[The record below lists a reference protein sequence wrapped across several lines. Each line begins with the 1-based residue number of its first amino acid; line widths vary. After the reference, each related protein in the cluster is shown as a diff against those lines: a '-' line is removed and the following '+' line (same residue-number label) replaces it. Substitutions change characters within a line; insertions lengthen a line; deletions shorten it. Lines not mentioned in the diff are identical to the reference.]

1 MKVRQIVQLVIIA
14 ILVTAIVIGNVIVL
28 EPQMESNITGL
39 QAYFEEVLGFHPFA
53 VSSNTINEARKGG
66 QELSEQIIKEG
77 SVLVKNNG
85 VLPLSADEVSQVN
98 VFGHASIDWV
108 YGGSGSGQVL
118 PENNNPAE
126 NVDFLKALELYGVS
140 YNQSLISM
148 YRKFAA
154 PFGDIGS
161 INNNYDAFYRLAE
174 PKISDGNYYTSAL
187 LNEAKTYSDTAFV
200 VIGRHAGETED
211 PTRVQYKVN
220 ASPSMDTS
228 RHYLEISTEEEE
240 MLKYVGENYE
250 NVIVI
255 INSTNAM
262 ELDFVDTIPGID
274 ACLVVGAT
282 GTQAAKAI
290 PSILWGEVSPS
301 GRFTDT
307 YAYDMAS
314 NVNFKRT
321 SAAGIGHYTDASDM
335 YPTGAGS
342 NAGGTRRDAPAFV
355 DYIEGVYLGYK
366 WYETADVEGIWDK
379 YSREILDENDNK
391 ITVTGYESVVQYP
404 FGYGLSYTSFEWTV
418 EALSIP
424 EGSEINRESE
434 ITITLSVAN
443 VGDFAGQDVIE
454 VYLTPEYKKGEIEKA
469 HVNLVAFAKTG
480 TISPGEKQTLT
491 ITVDVEDLAC
501 YDAYDLNK
509 NGNKG
514 YELDAG
520 SYQLKLMTDS
530 HNVKTVDFAGGD
542 SDAEGIITY
551 NVSTTINFLVDSVT
565 GNPVTNKF
573 TGEDAIDGVSLDGS
587 DSGQNIGFIS
597 RVDFPDPYEIA
608 DVANRDMA
616 DNVKEFN
623 QYTKAQASEWDNAEV
638 DIFGNPVKSDPVE
651 WGKITGV
658 VEYDGVVYTTSV
670 GSDGRAKVY
679 MDGKITELGLVLGS
693 DYNHPLWDVVLS
705 QITLEEAIELIH
717 AGNFGNAAIP
727 TVGKPKLTDH
737 DGPSQVRSFNAGA
750 SRGTGF
756 PCTTV
761 LGQTWNQSLAYSF
774 GINYGKE
781 MGVQGIAM
789 DGTYGFG
796 ANLHRSAW
804 GGRNYEY
811 FSEDGFLAGTM
822 LAEQVRGL
830 TNTGKYCYLKH
841 LVLYETEHERD
852 SMYTWC
858 TEQALREIYLKPFK
872 KAIQDGGC
880 VGIMSSY
887 NRIGNVWTGG
897 SEALIQGVIRDEL
910 GFCGTVVTDYVDS
923 WSQRFMSIEDAV
935 RAGGD
940 INLGTRTNALDTGF
954 NATNRIQNQAKEV
967 CHHVLYMFLSPL
979 YANAE
984 YNENDD
990 VEQITVGA
998 VIEPW
1003 VWWKLALID
1012 LDIIVGVICV
1022 YWLYFIFRNTIRRK
1036 RAKKYAANGQ
1046 TEFKKLTKAE
1056 RKEIRKN
1063 RKKAEQENLQLQI
1076 MEFAWEY
1083 LGVRYGLS
1091 KDDFKEIN

>member
-1 MKVRQIVQLVIIA
+1 MKIGQIVQIVVIV
-14 ILVTAIVIGNVIVL
+14 ILITALVIGNVIVF
-28 EPQMESNITGL
+28 EPQMASNITGL
-39 QAYFEEVLGFHPFA
+39 QAMFEEVLGFHPFA
-53 VSSNTINEARKGG
+53 ANSNTVNEARKGG

-85 VLPLSADEVSQVN
+85 VLPLSLDETSQVN
-98 VFGHASIDWV
+98 VFGHAAIDWV

-126 NVDFLKALELYGVS
+126 NIDFLKALDLYGVS

-148 YRKFAA
+148 YRKFAP

-161 INNNYDAFYRLAE
+161 INNNYDLFYRLAE
-174 PKISDGNYYTSAL
+174 PRISDTNYYTSAL
-187 LNEAKTYSDTAFV
+187 LNEAKNYSDTAFV
-200 VIGRHAGETED
+200 VIGRRAGETED
-211 PTRVQYKVN
+211 PTRVQYKVS
-220 ASPSMDTS
+220 ASSAVDTS

-255 INSTNAM
+255 VNSTNTM

-282 GTQAAKAI
+282 GTRAAKAI
-290 PSILWGEVSPS
+290 PAVLWGEVSPS

-314 NVNFKRT
+314 NINFKRT

-342 NAGGTRRDAPAFV
+342 NAGGTRRDAPAFI

-366 WYETADVEGIWDK
+366 WYETADAEGIWDQ
-379 YSREILDENDNK
+379 YSREIFDENNNK
-391 ITVTGYESVVQYP
+391 ITVNGYESVVQYP
-404 FGYGLSYTSFEWTV
+404 FGFGLSYTSFEWTV

-424 EGSEINRESE
+424 NGSEINRESE
-434 ITITLSVAN
+434 ITITLSVSN
-443 VGDFAGQDVIE
+443 VGEFAGQDVVE
-454 VYLTPEYKKGEIEKA
+454 VYLTPEYKEGEIEKP
-469 HVNLVAFAKTG
+469 HVSLVAFAKTG
-480 TISPGEKQTLT
+480 TINPGEKQTLT

-530 HNVKTVDFAGGD
+530 HNIKTVDFTGGA
-542 SDAEGIITY
+542 SDVEGIITY
-551 NVSTTINFLVDSVT
+551 NVSKTINFLVDSVT

-573 TGEDAIDGVSLDGS
+573 TGEDAIDGASLDGS
-587 DSGQNIGFIS
+587 DSGQDIGFIS
-597 RVDFPDPYEIA
+597 RVSFPDPYEIA
-608 DVANRDMA
+608 DVADRTMA
-616 DNVKEFN
+616 DIVRKFN
-623 QYTKAQASEWDNAEV
+623 EYDKDQAADWDNATT
-638 DIFGNPVKSDPVE
+638 DIFGNPVNNESVI
-651 WGKITGV
+651 WGQSAGRI
-658 VEYDGVVYTTSV
+658 EYDGVVYNTS
-670 GSDGRAKVY
+670 GNALVY
-679 MDGKITELGLVLGS
+679 ANGKITDLGLLLGS
-693 DYNHPLWDVVLS
+693 DYNHPLWDVVLR
-705 QITLEEAIELIH
+705 QITLSEAVELIH
-717 AGNFGNAAIP
+717 AGNFGNAALP
-727 TVGKPKLTDH
+727 SVGKPKLTDH

-750 SRGTGF
+750 ARGTGF
-756 PCTTV
+756 PCSTV

-872 KAIQDGGC
+872 KAIQSGGC

-910 GFCGTVVTDYVDS
+910 GFCGTVVTDYVDG
-923 WSQRFMSIEDAV
+923 WSVKFMSIEDAV

-940 INLGTRTNALDTGF
+940 INLGQRTGALDTGF
-954 NATNRIQNQAKEV
+954 DDSNRIQNQAQEV

-979 YANAE
+979 AANAE

-1003 VWWKLALID
+1003 LWWKLAVID
-1012 LDIIVGVICV
+1012 LDIIVGVICI
-1022 YWLYFIFRNTIRRK
+1022 YWLYFILRK
-1036 RAKKYAANGQ
+1036 VA
-1046 TEFKKLTKAE
+1046 
-1056 RKEIRKN
+1056 KN
-1063 RKKAEQENLQLQI
+1063 RKERMNA
-1076 MEFAWEY
+1076 Y
-1083 LGVRYGLS
+1083 YYY
-1091 KDDFKEIN
+1091 

>member
-1 MKVRQIVQLVIIA
+1 MKFGQIVQVVFIM
-14 ILVTAIVIGNVIVL
+14 ILITALVIGNVIVF
-28 EPQMESNITGL
+28 EPQMASNITGL
-39 QAYFEEVLGFHPFA
+39 QSMFEEVLGFHPFA
-53 VSSNTINEARKGG
+53 VDSNTINEARKGG
-66 QELSEQIIKEG
+66 QELSEQIVKEG

-85 VLPLSADEVSQVN
+85 VLPLSLDEASQVN
-98 VFGHASIDWV
+98 VFGHAAIDWV

-126 NVDFLKALELYGVS
+126 NIDFLKALEQYGVA

-148 YRKFAA
+148 YRKFAG

-174 PKISDGNYYTSAL
+174 PKISDTNYYTPAI
-187 LNEAKTYSDTAFV
+187 LNEAKAYSNTVFV

-220 ASPSMDTS
+220 ASPAMDTT

-240 MLKYVGENYE
+240 MLKYVGANFE

-255 INSTNAM
+255 VNSTNTM

-282 GTQAAKAI
+282 GTRAAKAI
-290 PSILWGEVSPS
+290 PSVLYGEVSPS

-314 NVNFKRT
+314 NINFKRT
-321 SAAGIGHYTDASDM
+321 SAAGIGHYTGASEM

-366 WYETADVEGIWDK
+366 WYETADAEGIWNK
-379 YSREILDENDNK
+379 YTREILDENDNK
-391 ITVTGYESVVQYP
+391 ITVTGYDSVVQYP

-418 EALSIP
+418 ESLSIP
-424 EGSEINRESE
+424 DGSEINRESE
-434 ITITLSVAN
+434 IVITLSVSN
-443 VGDFAGQDVIE
+443 VGEFAGQDVIE
-454 VYLTPEYKKGEIEKA
+454 VYLTPEYKVGEIEKA

-480 TISPGEKQTLT
+480 TINPGEKQTLT

-530 HNVKTVDFAGGD
+530 HNVKTVNFTGGA
-542 SDAEGIITY
+542 SNVEGIITY
-551 NVSTTINFLVDSVT
+551 NVSQTINFLIDNVT

-573 TGEDAIDGVSLDGS
+573 TGEDAIDGVSIDGS
-587 DSGQNIGFIS
+587 DSGQDIGFIT
-597 RVDFPDPYEIA
+597 RAAFPDPYSVA
-608 DVANRDMA
+608 DVADRDMA
-616 DNVKEFN
+616 DNVKQYN
-623 QYTKAQASEWDNAEV
+623 QYNKDQASEWDNAET
-638 DIFGNPVKSDPVE
+638 DIFGNPVNNDSVI
-651 WGKITGV
+651 WGQSAGRI
-658 VEYDGVVYTTSV
+658 EYDGVVYNER
-670 GSDGRAKVY
+670 GNAYVY
-679 MDGKITELGLVLGS
+679 ANGKITDLGLLLGS

-705 QITLEEAIELIH
+705 QITYDEAVTLIH
-717 AGNFGNAAIP
+717 AGNFGNEALP
-727 TVGKPKLTDH
+727 SVGKPKLTDH

-750 SRGTGF
+750 QRGTGF

-781 MGVQGIAM
+781 MGVIGIAM

-910 GFCGTVVTDYVDS
+910 GFHGTVVTDYVDS
-923 WSQRFMSIEDAV
+923 WSVKYMSIEDAV

-940 INLGTRTNALDTGF
+940 INLGQRTNVLDTGF
-954 NATNRIQNQAKEV
+954 DDSNRIQNQAKEV

-979 YANAE
+979 YANAK
-984 YNENDD
+984 YNESDD

-1003 VWWKLALID
+1003 LWWKLAVID
-1012 LDIIVGVICV
+1012 LDIIVGVVCI
-1022 YWLYFIFRNTIRRK
+1022 YWLYFILRK
-1036 RAKKYAANGQ
+1036 VVR
-1046 TEFKKLTKAE
+1046 
-1056 RKEIRKN
+1056 
-1063 RKKAEQENLQLQI
+1063 RKKARKLGIADLDWFEKEQRLAAKNAKDVAEITATQRQVIGFTRSYIDL
-1076 MEFAWEY
+1076 
-1083 LGVRYGLS
+1083 RYKKKKG
-1091 KDDFKEIN
+1091 

>member
-1 MKVRQIVQLVIIA
+1 MKVRQIVQLVVIA
-14 ILVTAIVIGNVIVL
+14 ILITALVIGNVIVL
-28 EPQMESNITGL
+28 EPQMASNITGL
-39 QAYFEEVLGFHPFA
+39 QALFEEVLGFHPFA
-53 VSSNTINEARKGG
+53 VNSNTINEARKGG
-66 QELSEQIIKEG
+66 QELSEQIIQEG

-85 VLPLSADEVSQVN
+85 ALPLALDTASQVN
-98 VFGHASIDWV
+98 VFGHAVIDWV

-126 NVDFLKALELYGVS
+126 NVDLLKALELYGVS
-140 YNQSLISM
+140 YNQDLISM
-148 YRKFAA
+148 YREFAPA
-154 PFGDIGS
+154 FGDIGS

-174 PKISDGNYYTSAL
+174 PGITDTKFYTSAL
-187 LNEAKTYSDTAFV
+187 LDGAKSYSDTALV

-220 ASPSMDTS
+220 AVPAIDTG
-228 RHYLEISTEEEE
+228 RHYLEISTEEEAL
-240 MLKYVGENYE
+240 LKYVGENFE
-250 NVIVI
+250 TVIVI
-255 INSTNAM
+255 VNSTNAM

-282 GTQAAKAI
+282 GTRAAKAI
-290 PSILWGEVSPS
+290 PSVLYGEVSPS

-314 NVNFKRT
+314 NISFKRT
-321 SAAGIGHYTDASDM
+321 SAQGIGHYTGASDM

-342 NAGGTRRDAPAFV
+342 NAGGTRRDAPAFI

-366 WYETADVEGIWDK
+366 WYETADVEGIWEN
-379 YSREILDENDNK
+379 YSREILDEADNK

-418 EALSIP
+418 DALSIP

-434 ITITLSVAN
+434 ITITLSVTN
-443 VGDFAGQDVIE
+443 VGEVAGKDVIE
-454 VYLTPEYKKGEIEKA
+454 VYLTPEYKRGEIEKA

-480 TISPGEKQTLT
+480 VINPGEKQTLT
-491 ITVDVEDLAC
+491 VSVDVEDLAC
-501 YDAYDLNK
+501 YDAYDLNQ

-530 HNVKTVDFAGGD
+530 HNVKTVDFVGGASDVAGV
-542 SDAEGIITY
+542 ITY
-551 NVSTTINFLVDSVT
+551 NVSQTINFLVDSVT

-587 DSGQNIGFIS
+587 DSGQDIGFIS
-597 RVDFPDPYEIA
+597 RAAFPDPYEIA

-623 QYTKAQASEWDNAEV
+623 QYTKDQASDWDNAET
-638 DIFGNPVKSDPVE
+638 DIFGNPVNNSSVT
-651 WGKITGV
+651 WGK
-658 VEYDGVVYTTSV
+658 S
-670 GSDGRAKVY
+670 A
-679 MDGKITELGLVLGS
+679 GKIEYEGVTYNKSGNALIYASGKPTELGLLLGS

-705 QITLEEAIELIH
+705 QITFGEAVELIH
-717 AGNFGNAAIP
+717 AGNFGNAP
-727 TVGKPKLTDH
+727 LPSVGKPKLTDH
-737 DGPSQVRSFNAGA
+737 DGPSQVRSFNAG
-750 SRGTGF
+750 SQRGTGF

-910 GFCGTVVTDYVDS
+910 GFCGTVVTDYVDG
-923 WSQRFMSIEDAV
+923 WSREYMSIEDAV

-940 INLGTRTNALDTGF
+940 INLGQRTNTLDTGF
-954 NATNRIQNQAKEV
+954 DATNRIQNQAREV

-979 YANAE
+979 YANNK

-1012 LDIIVGVICV
+1012 LDIIVGVGCV
-1022 YWLYFIFRNTIRRK
+1022 YWLYFIFRKVVLNH
-1036 RAKKYAANGQ
+1036 
-1046 TEFKKLTKAE
+1046 
-1056 RKEIRKN
+1056 
-1063 RKKAEQENLQLQI
+1063 RKKKAAIPEEATPAEAENEQKGGA
-1076 MEFAWEY
+1076 EA
-1083 LGVRYGLS
+1083 
-1091 KDDFKEIN
+1091 

>member
-1 MKVRQIVQLVIIA
+1 MKIGQIVQVVIIA
-14 ILVTAIVIGNVIVL
+14 ILITALVIGNVIVF
-28 EPQMESNITGL
+28 EPQMASNITGL
-39 QAYFEEVLGFHPFA
+39 QSMFEEVLGFHPFA
-53 VSSNTINEARKGG
+53 VDSNTINEARKGG

-85 VLPLSADEVSQVN
+85 VLPLSLDEVSQVN
-98 VFGHASIDWV
+98 VFGHAAIDWV

-126 NVDFLKALELYGVS
+126 NIDFLKALEQYGIS
-140 YNQSLISM
+140 YNSDLISM
-148 YRKFAA
+148 YRSFAA

-174 PKISDGNYYTSAL
+174 PSISDTNYYSPAL
-187 LNEAKTYSDTAFV
+187 LNGAKAYSNTVFV

-220 ASPSMDTS
+220 ASPAVDTG
-228 RHYLEISTEEEE
+228 RHYLEISTEEEA
-240 MLKYVGENYE
+240 MLKYVGETYE

-255 INSTNAM
+255 VNSTNTM

-282 GTQAAKAI
+282 GTRAAKAI
-290 PSILWGEVSPS
+290 PSILYGEVSPS

-314 NVNFKRT
+314 NINFKRT
-321 SAAGIGHYTDASDM
+321 SAAGIGHYVNAGDM

-342 NAGGTRRDAPAFV
+342 NAGGTTRKAPAFV

-366 WYETADVEGIWDK
+366 WYETADVEGVWNS

-391 ITVTGYESVVQYP
+391 ITVTGYDSVVQYP

-418 EALSIP
+418 ESLSIP
-424 EGSEINRESE
+424 AGSEINRESE
-434 ITITLSVAN
+434 IIITLSVSN
-443 VGDFAGQDVIE
+443 VGEVAGQDVIE
-454 VYLTPEYKKGEIEKA
+454 VYLTPEYKVGEIEKA
-469 HVNLVAFAKTG
+469 HVSLVAFAKTS
-480 TISPGEKQTLT
+480 TINPGEKQTLT

-530 HNVKTVDFAGGD
+530 HNVKTVDFTGGA
-542 SDAEGIITY
+542 SDVEGVITY
-551 NVSTTINFLVDSVT
+551 KVSQTINFLVDNVT
-565 GNPVTNKF
+565 GKPVTNKF
-573 TGEDAIDGVSLDGS
+573 TGEDAIDGASLDGS
-587 DSGQNIGFIS
+587 DSGQDIGFIT
-597 RVDFPDPYEIA
+597 RAAFPDPYKISNIA
-608 DVANRDMA
+608 DREMA
-616 DNVKEFN
+616 DTVREFN
-623 QYTKAQASEWDNAEV
+623 QYDKGQASEWDNAETN
-638 DIFGNPVKSDPVE
+638 IFGNPVNSAPVA
-651 WGKITGV
+651 WGQSAGRI
-658 VEYDGVVYTTSV
+658 EYEGIVYNE
-670 GSDGRAKVY
+670 GGNAYVY
-679 MDGKITELGLVLGS
+679 ENGKPTDLGLLLGS

-705 QITLEEAIELIH
+705 QITFEEAVTLIH
-717 AGNFGNAAIP
+717 AGNFGNEALP
-727 TVGKPKLTDH
+727 SVGKPKLTDH

-750 SRGTGF
+750 QRGTGF

-761 LGQTWNQSLAYSF
+761 LGQTWTQSLAYSF

-781 MGVQGIAM
+781 MGILGIAM

-872 KAIQDGGC
+872 KAIQDG
-880 VGIMSSY
+880 
-887 NRIGNVWTGG
+887 R
-897 SEALIQGVIRDEL
+897 
-910 GFCGTVVTDYVDS
+910 
-923 WSQRFMSIEDAV
+923 
-935 RAGGD
+935 
-940 INLGTRTNALDTGF
+940 
-954 NATNRIQNQAKEV
+954 
-967 CHHVLYMFLSPL
+967 LS
-979 YANAE
+979 
-984 YNENDD
+984 
-990 VEQITVGA
+990 
-998 VIEPW
+998 
-1003 VWWKLALID
+1003 
-1012 LDIIVGVICV
+1012 C
-1022 YWLYFIFRNTIRRK
+1022 
-1036 RAKKYAANGQ
+1036 
-1046 TEFKKLTKAE
+1046 
-1056 RKEIRKN
+1056 
-1063 RKKAEQENLQLQI
+1063 
-1076 MEFAWEY
+1076 
-1083 LGVRYGLS
+1083 
-1091 KDDFKEIN
+1091 

>member
-1 MKVRQIVQLVIIA
+1 MKIGQIVQIVVIV
-14 ILVTAIVIGNVIVL
+14 ILITALVIGNVIVF
-28 EPQMESNITGL
+28 EPQMASNITGL
-39 QAYFEEVLGFHPFA
+39 QALFEEVLGFHPFA
-53 VSSNTINEARKGG
+53 VNSSTINEARKGG
-66 QELSEQIIKEG
+66 QELSEQIIQEG

-85 VLPLSADEVSQVN
+85 ALPLSFDTTSQVN
-98 VFGHASIDWV
+98 VFGHAAIDWV

-126 NVDFLKALELYGVS
+126 NIDFLKALELYGVS

-174 PKISDGNYYTSAL
+174 PDISDTNYYSNAL
-187 LNEAKTYSDTAFV
+187 LTEAKNYSNTAFV

-220 ASPSMDTS
+220 ANPSMDTS
-228 RHYLEISTEEEE
+228 RHYLEISTEEEAL
-240 MLKYVGENYE
+240 LKYVGANFET
-250 NVIVI
+250 VIVI
-255 INSTNAM
+255 VNSTNTM

-282 GTQAAKAI
+282 GTRAAKAI
-290 PSILWGEVSPS
+290 PSVLFGEVSPS

-321 SAAGIGHYTDASDM
+321 SAAGIGHYIGASDM

-342 NAGGTRRDAPAFV
+342 NAGGTRRDAPAFI

-366 WYETADVEGIWDK
+366 WYETADVEGIWAE

-404 FGYGLSYTSFEWTV
+404 FGFGLSYTAFEWTV
-418 EALSIP
+418 EAISIP

-434 ITITLSVAN
+434 ITITLSVSN
-443 VGDFAGQDVIE
+443 VGQVAGKDVVE
-454 VYLTPEYKKGEIEKA
+454 VYLTPEYKEGEIEKP

-480 TISPGEKQTLT
+480 IINPGEKQTLT
-491 ITVDVEDLAC
+491 VTVDVEDLAC

-520 SYQLKLMTDS
+520 AYQLKLMTDS
-530 HNVKTVDFAGGD
+530 HNVKTVDFVGGA
-542 SDAEGIITY
+542 SDVEGIITY
-551 NVSTTINFLVDSVT
+551 NVSETINFLVDSKT

-597 RVDFPDPYEIA
+597 RTAFPDPYEIA
-608 DVANRDMA
+608 AVANREMA

-623 QYTKAQASEWDNAEV
+623 QYTKGQASEWDNAET
-638 DIFGNPVKSDPVE
+638 DIFGNPVNNASVV
-651 WGKITGV
+651 WGQSAGRI
-658 VEYDGVVYTTSV
+658 EYDGVTYNNGGNAMVYSN
-670 GSDGRAKVY
+670 
-679 MDGKITELGLVLGS
+679 GKPTELGLLLGS

-705 QITLEEAIELIH
+705 QITFSEAVDLIH
-717 AGNFGNAAIP
+717 AGNFGNAALP
-727 TVGKPKLTDH
+727 SVGKPKLTDH

-750 SRGTGF
+750 QRGTGF

-897 SEALIQGVIRDEL
+897 SEALIQGVIRNEL

-923 WSQRFMSIEDAV
+923 WSREFMSIEDAV

-940 INLGTRTNALDTGF
+940 INLGQRTNALDTGF
-954 NATNRIQNQAKEV
+954 DDSNRIQNQAKEV

-1003 VWWKLALID
+1003 LWWKLAVID
-1012 LDIIVGVICV
+1012 LDILVGVGCA
-1022 YWLYFIFRNTIRRK
+1022 YWLYFILRK
-1036 RAKKYAANGQ
+1036 VVKNHKK
-1046 TEFKKLTKAE
+1046 KKEEKIPEDVNPKVEGGSEA
-1056 RKEIRKN
+1056 
-1063 RKKAEQENLQLQI
+1063 
-1076 MEFAWEY
+1076 
-1083 LGVRYGLS
+1083 
-1091 KDDFKEIN
+1091 

>member
-1 MKVRQIVQLVIIA
+1 MKVRQIVQLVLIV
-14 ILVTAIVIGNVIVL
+14 ILVAALVVGNVIVW
-28 EPQMESNITGL
+28 EPQMASNITGL
-39 QAYFEEVLGFHPFA
+39 QAYFEEVLNFHPFA
-53 VSSNTINEARKGG
+53 ANSNTINEARKGG

-85 VLPLSADEVSQVN
+85 VLPLSSDAVSQVN

-126 NVDFLKALELYGVS
+126 NIDFLKALELYGVS
-140 YNQSLISM
+140 YNQGLISM

-174 PKISDGNYYTSAL
+174 PRISDTNYYTTAL
-187 LNEAKTYSDTAFV
+187 LNDAKNYSSTAFV

-220 ASPSMDTS
+220 ANPSVDTS

-290 PSILWGEVSPS
+290 PSVLWGEVSPS

-307 YAYDMAS
+307 YAYDMAT
-314 NVNFKRT
+314 NINFKRT
-321 SAAGIGHYTDASDM
+321 SAAGIGHYTGASDV

-342 NAGGTRRDAPAFV
+342 NAGGTTRSAPAFV

-366 WYETADVEGIWDK
+366 WYETADAEGIWDT

-404 FGYGLSYTSFEWTV
+404 FGFGLSYTSFEWTV
-418 EALSIP
+418 ESLSLAN
-424 EGSEINRESE
+424 GSEINRESE
-434 ITITLSVAN
+434 ITITLSVSN
-443 VGDFAGQDVIE
+443 VGSVAGQDVIE
-454 VYLTPEYKKGEIEKA
+454 VYLTPEYKRGEIEKA

-480 TISPGEKQTLT
+480 TINPGEKQTLT
-491 ITVDVEDLAC
+491 ISIDVEDLAC
-501 YDAYDLNK
+501 YDAYDLNH

-530 HNVKTVDFAGGD
+530 HNVKTVNFTGG
-542 SDAEGIITY
+542 ATGAPGIITY
-551 NVSTTINFLVDSVT
+551 NVSQTINFLVDNVT

-573 TGEDAIDGVSLDGS
+573 TGADAIDGVSIDGS

-597 RVDFPDPYEIA
+597 RANFPDPYAIA
-608 DVANRDMA
+608 DVENREMA
-616 DNVKEFN
+616 DNVKEHN
-623 QYTKAQASEWDNAEV
+623 EYSKETASNWDNAET
-638 DIFGNPVKSDPVE
+638 DIFGNPVNNASVV
-651 WGKITGV
+651 WGKSAGR
-658 VEYDGVVYTTSV
+658 VEYDGIVYNERGNALV
-670 GSDGRAKVY
+670 YANGKV
-679 MDGKITELGLVLGS
+679 TELGLLLGS

-705 QITLEEAIELIH
+705 QITFSEAVELIH
-717 AGNFGNAAIP
+717 AGNFGNAALP
-727 TVGKPKLTDH
+727 SVGKPKLTDH

-750 SRGTGF
+750 QRGTGF

-923 WSQRFMSIEDAV
+923 WSTEYMSIEDAV

-940 INLGTRTNALDTGF
+940 INLGMRTNALDTGF
-954 NATNRIQNQAKEV
+954 DATNRIQNQAKEV
-967 CHHVLYMFLSPL
+967 CHHVLYMFLSPIA
-979 YANAE
+979 ANAE
-984 YNENDD
+984 YNESDD
-990 VEQITVGA
+990 VEQITVGS

-1003 VWWKLALID
+1003 EWWKLAVID
-1012 LDIIVGVICV
+1012 LDIIVGVICL
-1022 YWLYFIFRNTIRRK
+1022 YWLYFILRRIFIDRRNML
-1036 RAKKYAANGQ
+1036 
-1046 TEFKKLTKAE
+1046 E
-1056 RKEIRKN
+1056 
-1063 RKKAEQENLQLQI
+1063 
-1076 MEFAWEY
+1076 EY
-1083 LGVRYGLS
+1083 
-1091 KDDFKEIN
+1091 ETN

>member
-1 MKVRQIVQLVIIA
+1 MKVGQIVQLVVIA
-14 ILVTAIVIGNVIVL
+14 ILITALVIGNVIVF
-28 EPQMESNITGL
+28 EPQMASNITGL
-39 QAYFEEVLGFHPFA
+39 QAFFEEVLNFHPFA
-53 VSSNTINEARKGG
+53 ANSNTVNEARKGG
-66 QELSEQIIKEG
+66 QELSEQIIQEG

-85 VLPLSADEVSQVN
+85 ALPLELSVVSNVN
-98 VFGHASIDWV
+98 VFGHAAIDWV

-118 PENNNPAE
+118 PENNNPSE
-126 NVDFLKALELYGVS
+126 NIDFLKALEQYGVS
-140 YNQSLISM
+140 YNQGLISM

-154 PFGDIGS
+154 PYGDIGS
-161 INNNYDAFYRLAE
+161 INNNYDQFYRLAE
-174 PKISDGNYYTSAL
+174 PSISDTNYYSSAL
-187 LNEAKTYSDTAFV
+187 LNEAKSFSNTAFV

-211 PTRVQYKVN
+211 PTRVQYKFN
-220 ASPSMDTS
+220 GKSTIDSD

-240 MLKYVGENYE
+240 MLKYVGANFE

-282 GTQAAKAI
+282 GTRAASAI
-290 PSILWGEVSPS
+290 PSVLYGEVSPS
-301 GRFTDT
+301 GRFADT

-314 NVNFKRT
+314 NINFKRT
-321 SAAGIGHYTDASDM
+321 SAQGIGHYTGASDM

-342 NAGGTRRDAPAFV
+342 NAGGTKRNAPAFI

-366 WYETADVEGIWDK
+366 WYETADVEGIWNN
-379 YSREILDENDNK
+379 YSREILDETDKK

-404 FGYGLSYTSFEWTV
+404 FGYGLSYTSFEWSV
-418 EALSIP
+418 DALSIP
-424 EGSEINRESE
+424 EGSEINRESK
-434 ITITLSVAN
+434 ISITLSVTN
-443 VGDFAGQDVIE
+443 VGDVAGKDVIE
-454 VYLTPEYKKGEIEKA
+454 VYLTPEYKRGEIEKA

-480 TISPGEKQTLT
+480 IINPGEKQTLT
-491 ITVDVEDLAC
+491 VDVSVEDLAC
-501 YDAYDLNK
+501 YDAYDLNN

-520 SYQLKLMTDS
+520 SYQIKLMTDS
-530 HNVKTVDFAGGD
+530 HTVKDVTFTGSASVVPGV
-542 SDAEGIITY
+542 ITY
-551 NVSTTINFLVDSVT
+551 NVSETINFLTDSVT

-573 TGEDAIDGVSLDGS
+573 TGEDSIDGASLDGS
-587 DSGQNIGFIS
+587 DSGQDIGFIS
-597 RVDFPDPYEIA
+597 RVAFPDPYEVE
-608 DVANRDMA
+608 DVANRNMA

-623 QYTKAQASEWDNAEV
+623 QYSKELAEDWDTATT
-638 DIFGNPVKSDPVE
+638 DIFGNPVQNGPVV
-651 WGKITGV
+651 WNRAAGTL
-658 VEYDGVVYTTSV
+658 EYDGVTYSDSV
-670 GSDGRAKVY
+670 GRDGRAKVY
-679 MDGKITELGLVLGS
+679 MNGKITSLGLALAA
-693 DYNHPLWDVVLS
+693 DYNHPLWEAVLN
-705 QITLEEAIELIH
+705 QITMEEAIELIH
-717 AGNFGNAAIP
+717 AGNFGNAALP
-727 TVGKPKLTDH
+727 SVGKPKLTDH

-750 SRGTGF
+750 QRGTGF

-761 LGQTWNQSLAYSF
+761 LGQTWNKSLAYSF

-897 SEALIQGVIRDEL
+897 SEALIQGVIRNEL
-910 GFCGTVVTDYVDS
+910 GFCGTVVTDYVDG
-923 WSQRFMSIEDAV
+923 WSVEYMSIEDAV

-940 INLGTRTNALDTGF
+940 INLGQRTNALDTGF
-954 NATNRIQNQAKEV
+954 NDSNRIQNQAKEV
-967 CHHVLYMFLSPL
+967 CHHVLYMFLSPIQ
-979 YANAE
+979 ANAE
-984 YNENDD
+984 YNENED
-990 VEQITVGA
+990 VEQIVVGT

-1003 VWWKLALID
+1003 EWWKLAVID

-1022 YWLYFIFRNTIRRK
+1022 YWLYFILRKTI
-1036 RAKKYAANGQ
+1036 
-1046 TEFKKLTKAE
+1046 
-1056 RKEIRKN
+1056 KN
-1063 RKKAEQENLQLQI
+1063 RREA
-1076 MEFAWEY
+1076 MEEEY
-1083 LGVRYGLS
+1083 EEY
-1091 KDDFKEIN
+1091 E

>member
-1 MKVRQIVQLVIIA
+1 MKVRQIVQLVLIV
-14 ILVTAIVIGNVIVL
+14 ILVAALVVGNVIVW
-28 EPQMESNITGL
+28 EPQMASNITGL
-39 QAYFEEVLGFHPFA
+39 QAYFEEVLNFHPFA
-53 VSSNTINEARKGG
+53 ANSNTINEARKGG

-85 VLPLSADEVSQVN
+85 VLPLSSDAVSQVN

-126 NVDFLKALELYGVS
+126 NIDFLKALELYGVS
-140 YNQSLISM
+140 YNQGLISM

-174 PKISDGNYYTSAL
+174 PRISDTNYYTTAL
-187 LNEAKTYSDTAFV
+187 LNDAKNYSSTAFV

-220 ASPSMDTS
+220 ANPSVDTS

-240 MLKYVGENYE
+240 MLKYVGANYE

-290 PSILWGEVSPS
+290 PSVLWGEVSPS

-307 YAYDMAS
+307 YAYDMAT
-314 NVNFKRT
+314 NINFKRT
-321 SAAGIGHYTDASDM
+321 SAAGIGHYTGASDV

-342 NAGGTRRDAPAFV
+342 NAGGTTRSAPAFV

-366 WYETADVEGIWDK
+366 WYETADAEGIWDT

-404 FGYGLSYTSFEWTV
+404 FGFGLSYTSFEWTV
-418 EALSIP
+418 ESLSLAN
-424 EGSEINRESE
+424 GSEINRESE
-434 ITITLSVAN
+434 ITITLSVSN
-443 VGDFAGQDVIE
+443 VGSVAGQDVIE
-454 VYLTPEYKKGEIEKA
+454 VYLTPEYKRGEIEKA

-480 TISPGEKQTLT
+480 TINPGEKQTLT
-491 ITVDVEDLAC
+491 ISIDVEDLAC
-501 YDAYDLNK
+501 YDAYDLNH

-530 HNVKTVDFAGGD
+530 HNVKTVNFTGG
-542 SDAEGIITY
+542 ATGAPGIITY
-551 NVSTTINFLVDSVT
+551 NVSQTINFLVDNVT

-573 TGEDAIDGVSLDGS
+573 TGADAIDGVSIDGS

-597 RVDFPDPYEIA
+597 RANFPDPYAIA
-608 DVANRDMA
+608 DVENREMA
-616 DNVKEFN
+616 DNVKEHN
-623 QYTKAQASEWDNAEV
+623 EYSKETASNWDNAET
-638 DIFGNPVKSDPVE
+638 DIFGNPVNNASVV
-651 WGKITGV
+651 WGKSAGR
-658 VEYDGVVYTTSV
+658 VEYDGIVYNERGNALV
-670 GSDGRAKVY
+670 YANGKV
-679 MDGKITELGLVLGS
+679 TELGLLLGS

-705 QITLEEAIELIH
+705 QITFSEAVELIH
-717 AGNFGNAAIP
+717 AGNFGNAALP
-727 TVGKPKLTDH
+727 SVGKPKLTDH

-750 SRGTGF
+750 QRGTGF

-923 WSQRFMSIEDAV
+923 WSTEYMSIEDAV

-940 INLGTRTNALDTGF
+940 INLGMRTNALDTGF
-954 NATNRIQNQAKEV
+954 DATNRIQNQAKEV
-967 CHHVLYMFLSPL
+967 CHHVLYMFLSPIA
-979 YANAE
+979 ANAE
-984 YNENDD
+984 YNESDD
-990 VEQITVGA
+990 VEQITVGS

-1003 VWWKLALID
+1003 EWWKLAVID
-1012 LDIIVGVICV
+1012 LDIIVGVICL
-1022 YWLYFIFRNTIRRK
+1022 YWLYFILRKVVITAKQKNTKQDRR
-1036 RAKKYAANGQ
+1036 AA
-1046 TEFKKLTKAE
+1046 EIAE
-1056 RKEIRKN
+1056 TYRQVLGFGW
-1063 RKKAEQENLQLQI
+1063 A
-1076 MEFAWEY
+1076 Y
-1083 LGVRYGLS
+1083 LSLFYGIS
-1091 KDDFKEIN
+1091 EDDFSQE

>member
-1 MKVRQIVQLVIIA
+1 MKVGQIVQLVVIA
-14 ILVTAIVIGNVIVL
+14 ILITALVIGNVIVL
-28 EPQMESNITGL
+28 EPQMASNITGL
-39 QAYFEEVLGFHPFA
+39 QALFEEVLNFHPFA

-66 QELSEQIIKEG
+66 QELSEQIIREG

-85 VLPLSADEVSQVN
+85 VLPLSIETASQVN
-98 VFGHASIDWV
+98 VFGHAAIDWV

-126 NVDFLKALELYGVS
+126 NIDFLKALELYDVS
-140 YNQSLISM
+140 YNSDLISM
-148 YRKFAA
+148 YRSFAA

-174 PKISDGNYYTSAL
+174 PSISDYSADL
-187 LNEAKTYSDTAFV
+187 LSGAKSYSDTAFV

-220 ASPSMDTS
+220 AKTAMDTS

-240 MLKYVGENYE
+240 LLKYVGENYE

-255 INSTNAM
+255 INSTNTM

-282 GTQAAKAI
+282 GTRAAKAI
-290 PSILWGEVSPS
+290 PSVLYGEVSPS

-314 NVNFKRT
+314 NVNFLRT
-321 SAAGIGHYTDASDM
+321 SAQGIGHYTGAADM

-355 DYIEGVYLGYK
+355 DYIEGIYLGYK
-366 WYETADVEGIWDK
+366 WYETADVEGVWAD
-379 YSREILDENDNK
+379 YTREILDENDQK
-391 ITVTGYESVVQYP
+391 ITVNGYESVVQYP
-404 FGYGLSYTSFEWTV
+404 FGFGLSYTSFAWTV
-418 EALSIP
+418 ESISIP
-424 EGSEINRESE
+424 DGSEINRESE
-434 ITITLSVAN
+434 IVITLSVSN
-443 VGDFAGQDVIE
+443 IGEVAGQDVVE

-469 HVNLVAFAKTG
+469 HVNLVAFAKTSV
-480 TISPGEKQTLT
+480 INPGEMQTLS

-501 YDAYDLNK
+501 YDAYDLNN

-520 SYQLKLMTDS
+520 AYQIKLMTDS
-530 HNVKTVDFAGGD
+530 HNVKNVNFTGGA
-542 SDAEGIITY
+542 SDVPGIITY
-551 NVSTTINFLVDSVT
+551 KVSETINFLTDSYT
-565 GNPVTNKF
+565 GQPVTNKF
-573 TGEDAIDGVSLDGS
+573 TGEDAIDGVSIDGS
-587 DSGQNIGFIS
+587 DSGQNIGFIT
-597 RVDFPDPYEIA
+597 RAAFPDPYEIA
-608 DVANRDMA
+608 AVADRAMA

-623 QYTKAQASEWDNAEV
+623 QYSKEQASAWDNADT
-638 DIFGNPVKSDPVE
+638 DIFGRPVN
-651 WGKITGV
+651 GKEAVWNVAAGTL
-658 VEYDGVVYTTSV
+658 EYDGVVYADSV
-670 GSDGRAKVY
+670 GSDGKAKVY
-679 MDGKITELGLVLGS
+679 KNGKITELGLALGS
-693 DYNHPLWDVVLS
+693 DYDHPLWAAVLD
-705 QITLEEAIELIH
+705 QITLEEAVELIH
-717 AGNFGNAAIP
+717 AGNFGNAALP
-727 TVGKPKLTDH
+727 SVGKPKLTDH

-750 SRGTGF
+750 ARGTGF

-761 LGQTWNQSLAYSF
+761 LGQTWNKSLAYSF

-781 MGVQGIAM
+781 MGTQGIAM

-796 ANLHRSAW
+796 ANMHRSAW

-841 LVLYETEHERD
+841 LALYETEHERD

-910 GFCGTVVTDYVDS
+910 GFRGTVVTDYVDG
-923 WSQRFMSIEDAV
+923 WSREFMSIEDAV

-940 INLGTRTNALDTGF
+940 INLGQRTNALDTGF
-954 NATNRIQNQAKEV
+954 DDSNRIQNQAKEV
-967 CHHVLYMFLSPL
+967 CHHVLYMFLSPIH
-979 YANAE
+979 ANAE
-984 YNENDD
+984 YNESDD
-990 VEQITVGA
+990 VEQITVGT

-1003 VWWKLALID
+1003 IWWKLALID
-1012 LDIIVGVICV
+1012 FDIIVGVALT
-1022 YWLYFIFRNTIRRK
+1022 YWLYFI
-1036 RAKKYAANGQ
+1036 
-1046 TEFKKLTKAE
+1046 
-1056 RKEIRKN
+1056 IRKTVI
-1063 RKKAEQENLQLQI
+1063 RKKQQKAQ
-1076 MEFAWEY
+1076 A
-1083 LGVRYGLS
+1083 
-1091 KDDFKEIN
+1091 

>member
-1 MKVRQIVQLVIIA
+1 MKVRQIVQLVLIV
-14 ILVTAIVIGNVIVL
+14 ILVAALVVGNVIVW
-28 EPQMESNITGL
+28 EPQMASNITGL
-39 QAYFEEVLGFHPFA
+39 QAYFEEVLNFHPFA
-53 VSSNTINEARKGG
+53 ANSNTINEARKGG

-85 VLPLSADEVSQVN
+85 VLPLSSDAVSQVN

-126 NVDFLKALELYGVS
+126 NIDFLKALELYGVS
-140 YNQSLISM
+140 YNQGLISM

-174 PKISDGNYYTSAL
+174 PRISDTNYYTTAL
-187 LNEAKTYSDTAFV
+187 LNDAKNYSSTAFV

-220 ASPSMDTS
+220 ANPSVDTS

-240 MLKYVGENYE
+240 MLKYVGANYE

-290 PSILWGEVSPS
+290 PSVLWGEVSPS

-314 NVNFKRT
+314 NINFKRT
-321 SAAGIGHYTDASDM
+321 SAAGIGHYTGASDV

-342 NAGGTRRDAPAFV
+342 NAGGTRREAPAFI

-366 WYETADVEGIWDK
+366 WYETADAEGIWDT

-404 FGYGLSYTSFEWTV
+404 FGFGLSYTSFEWTV
-418 EALSIP
+418 ESLSLAN
-424 EGSEINRESE
+424 GSEINRESE
-434 ITITLSVAN
+434 ITITLSVSN
-443 VGDFAGQDVIE
+443 VGSVAGQDVIE
-454 VYLTPEYKKGEIEKA
+454 VYLTPEYKRGEIEKA

-480 TISPGEKQTLT
+480 TINPGEKQTLT
-491 ITVDVEDLAC
+491 ISVDVEDLAC
-501 YDAYDLNK
+501 YDAYDLNH

-530 HNVKTVDFAGGD
+530 HNVKTVNFTGG
-542 SDAEGIITY
+542 ATGAPGIITY
-551 NVSTTINFLVDSVT
+551 NVSQTINFLVDNVT

-573 TGEDAIDGVSLDGS
+573 TGADAIDGVSIDGS

-597 RVDFPDPYEIA
+597 RANFPDPYAIA
-608 DVANRDMA
+608 DVENREMA
-616 DNVKEFN
+616 DNVKEHN
-623 QYTKAQASEWDNAEV
+623 EYSKEAASNWDNAET
-638 DIFGNPVKSDPVE
+638 DIFGNPVNNASVE
-651 WGKITGV
+651 WGKSAGR
-658 VEYDGVVYTTSV
+658 VEYDGIVYNERGNALV
-670 GSDGRAKVY
+670 YANGKV
-679 MDGKITELGLVLGS
+679 TELGLLLGS

-705 QITLEEAIELIH
+705 QITFSEAIELIH
-717 AGNFGNAAIP
+717 AGNFGNAALP
-727 TVGKPKLTDH
+727 SVGKPKLTDH

-750 SRGTGF
+750 QRGTGF

-923 WSQRFMSIEDAV
+923 WSVEYMSIEDAV

-940 INLGTRTNALDTGF
+940 INLGMRTNVLDTGF
-954 NATNRIQNQAKEV
+954 DATNRIQNQAKEV
-967 CHHVLYMFLSPL
+967 CHHVLYMFLSPIA
-979 YANAE
+979 ANAE
-984 YNENDD
+984 YNESDD
-990 VEQITVGA
+990 VEQITVGS

-1003 VWWKLALID
+1003 EWWKLAVID
-1012 LDIIVGVICV
+1012 LDIIVGVICL
-1022 YWLYFIFRNTIRRK
+1022 YWLYFILRRIFID
-1036 RAKKYAANGQ
+1036 RRDML
-1046 TEFKKLTKAE
+1046 E
-1056 RKEIRKN
+1056 
-1063 RKKAEQENLQLQI
+1063 
-1076 MEFAWEY
+1076 EY
-1083 LGVRYGLS
+1083 ETY
-1091 KDDFKEIN
+1091 

>member
-1 MKVRQIVQLVIIA
+1 MKVRQIVQLVLIV
-14 ILVTAIVIGNVIVL
+14 ILVAALVVGNVIVW
-28 EPQMESNITGL
+28 EPQMASNITGL
-39 QAYFEEVLGFHPFA
+39 QAYFEEVLNFHPFA
-53 VSSNTINEARKGG
+53 ANSNTINEARKGG

-85 VLPLSADEVSQVN
+85 VLPLSSDAVSQVN

-126 NVDFLKALELYGVS
+126 NIDFLKALELYGVS
-140 YNQSLISM
+140 YNQGLISM

-174 PKISDGNYYTSAL
+174 PRISDTNYYTTAL
-187 LNEAKTYSDTAFV
+187 LNDAKNYSSTAFV

-220 ASPSMDTS
+220 ANPSVDTS

-240 MLKYVGENYE
+240 MLKYVGANYE

-290 PSILWGEVSPS
+290 PSVLWGEVSPS

-314 NVNFKRT
+314 NINFKRT
-321 SAAGIGHYTDASDM
+321 SAAGIGHYTGASDV

-342 NAGGTRRDAPAFV
+342 NAGGTTRSAPAFV

-366 WYETADVEGIWDK
+366 WYETADAERIWDT

-404 FGYGLSYTSFEWTV
+404 FGFGLSYTSFEWTV
-418 EALSIP
+418 ESLSLAN
-424 EGSEINRESE
+424 GSEINRESE
-434 ITITLSVAN
+434 ITITLSVSN
-443 VGDFAGQDVIE
+443 VGSVAGQDVIE
-454 VYLTPEYKKGEIEKA
+454 VYLTPEYKRGEIEKA

-480 TISPGEKQTLT
+480 TINPGEKQTLT
-491 ITVDVEDLAC
+491 ISIDVEDLAC
-501 YDAYDLNK
+501 YDAYDLNH

-530 HNVKTVDFAGGD
+530 HNVKTVNFTGG
-542 SDAEGIITY
+542 ATGAPGIITY
-551 NVSTTINFLVDSVT
+551 NVSQTINFLVDNVT

-573 TGEDAIDGVSLDGS
+573 TGADAIDGVSIDGS

-597 RVDFPDPYEIA
+597 RANFPDPYAIA
-608 DVANRDMA
+608 DVENREMA
-616 DNVKEFN
+616 DNVKEHN
-623 QYTKAQASEWDNAEV
+623 EYSKETASNWDNAET
-638 DIFGNPVKSDPVE
+638 DIFGNPVNNASVV
-651 WGKITGV
+651 WGKSAGR
-658 VEYDGVVYTTSV
+658 VEYDGIVYNERGNALV
-670 GSDGRAKVY
+670 YANGKV
-679 MDGKITELGLVLGS
+679 TELGLLLGS

-705 QITLEEAIELIH
+705 QITFSEAVELIH
-717 AGNFGNAAIP
+717 AGNFGNAALP
-727 TVGKPKLTDH
+727 SVGKPKLTDH

-750 SRGTGF
+750 QRGTGF

-923 WSQRFMSIEDAV
+923 WSVEYMSIEDAV

-940 INLGTRTNALDTGF
+940 INLGQRTSALDTGF
-954 NATNRIQNQAKEV
+954 DDSNRIQNQAKEV

-984 YNENDD
+984 YNESDD
-990 VEQITVGA
+990 VEEITVGS
-998 VIEPW
+998 VVEPW
-1003 VWWKLALID
+1003 EWWKLALID
-1012 LDIIVGVICV
+1012 LDIIVGVGCA
-1022 YWLYFIFRNTIRRK
+1022 YWLYFIFRNVISEK
-1036 RAKKYAANGQ
+1036 
-1046 TEFKKLTKAE
+1046 
-1056 RKEIRKN
+1056 
-1063 RKKAEQENLQLQI
+1063 RKKHKEQI
-1076 MEFAWEY
+1076 
-1083 LGVRYGLS
+1083 LS
-1091 KDDFKEIN
+1091 SAVKIN

>member
-14 ILVTAIVIGNVIVL
+14 VLITALVIGNVIVF
-28 EPQMESNITGL
+28 EPQMASNITGL
-39 QAYFEEVLGFHPFA
+39 QAYFEEVLNFHPFA
-53 VSSNTINEARKGG
+53 ANSNTINEARKGG

-85 VLPLSADEVSQVN
+85 ALPLNASEVSNVN
-98 VFGHASIDWV
+98 VFGHAAIDWV

-118 PENNNPAE
+118 PENNNPNE
-126 NVDFLKALELYGVS
+126 NIDFLKALTQYGIS
-140 YNQSLISM
+140 YNESLIAM
-148 YRKFAA
+148 YRKFAPA
-154 PFGDIGS
+154 FGDIGS
-161 INNNYDAFYRLAE
+161 INNNYDQFYRLAE
-174 PKISDGNYYTSAL
+174 PSISDTSYYTSAL
-187 LNEAKTYSDTAFV
+187 LSEAKNYSNTAFV

-220 ASPSMDTS
+220 ASSAVDTS

-255 INSTNAM
+255 INSTNTM

-282 GTQAAKAI
+282 GTRAASAI
-290 PSILWGEVSPS
+290 PSILYGEVSPS

-321 SAAGIGHYTDASDM
+321 SAQGIGHYTGASDM

-366 WYETADVEGIWDK
+366 WYETADVEGIWAK

-391 ITVTGYESVVQYP
+391 ITVTGYDSVVQYP
-404 FGYGLSYTSFEWTV
+404 FGYGLSYTTFAWTV
-418 EALSIP
+418 DALSIP

-434 ITITLSVAN
+434 ITITLSVTN
-443 VGDFAGQDVIE
+443 TGTVAGQDVIE
-454 VYLTPEYKKGEIEKA
+454 IYLTPEYKRGEIEKA
-469 HVNLVAFAKTG
+469 HVNLVAFAKTS
-480 TISPGEKQTLT
+480 IIDPGKTQTLT
-491 ITVDVEDLAC
+491 IAVDVEDLAC
-501 YDAYDLNK
+501 YDAYDLNN

-530 HNVKTVDFAGGD
+530 HNVKNVNFANGATDVPGV
-542 SDAEGIITY
+542 ITY
-551 NVSTTINFLVDSVT
+551 NVSNTINFLTDSVT

-573 TGEDAIDGVSLDGS
+573 TGEDSIDGASIDGS
-587 DSGQNIGFIS
+587 DSGQNIGFIT
-597 RVDFPDPYEIA
+597 RAAFPDPYEIA
-608 DVANRDMA
+608 DVANREMA
-616 DNVKEFN
+616 ANVREFN
-623 QYTKAQASEWDNAEV
+623 QYTKDQASAWDNASI
-638 DIFGNPVKSDPVE
+638 DIFGNAVN
-651 WGKITGV
+651 GKEVIWNRAAGTL
-658 VEYDGVVYTTSV
+658 EYDGVVYADSV
-670 GSDGRAKVY
+670 GRDGRAKVY
-679 MDGKITELGLVLGS
+679 MNGKITSLGMALAK
-693 DYNHPLWDVVLS
+693 DYNHPLWEPLLN
-705 QITLEEAIELIH
+705 QITLDEAIELIH
-717 AGNFGNAAIP
+717 AGNFGNAAISS
-727 TVGKPKLTDH
+727 VGKPKLTDH

-750 SRGTGF
+750 QRGTGF

-852 SMYTWC
+852 SIYTWC
-858 TEQALREIYLKPFK
+858 NEQALREIYLKPFK

-923 WSQRFMSIEDAV
+923 WSREYMSIEDAV

-940 INLGTRTNALDTGF
+940 INLGMRTNALDTGF
-954 NATNRIQNQAKEV
+954 DATNRIQNQVKEV

-979 YANAE
+979 YANNE
-984 YNENDD
+984 YNESDD

-1003 VWWKLALID
+1003 LWWELAIID
-1012 LDIIVGVICV
+1012 LDIIIGVVCI
-1022 YWLYFIFRNTIRRK
+1022 YWLYFILRKVIRRK
-1036 RAKKYAANGQ
+1036 KAKQQEQAQEPTDADIDANEI
-1046 TEFKKLTKAE
+1046 TESEEVSQNEEIVEESKTEPEDVKDEAE
-1056 RKEIRKN
+1056 GGTE
-1063 RKKAEQENLQLQI
+1063 A
-1076 MEFAWEY
+1076 
-1083 LGVRYGLS
+1083 
-1091 KDDFKEIN
+1091 

>member
-1 MKVRQIVQLVIIA
+1 MKIGQIVQIVVIV
-14 ILVTAIVIGNVIVL
+14 ILITALVIGNVIVF
-28 EPQMESNITGL
+28 EPQMASNIPGL
-39 QAYFEEVLGFHPFA
+39 QALFEEVLGFHPFA
-53 VSSNTINEARKGG
+53 VNSSTINEARKGG
-66 QELSEQIIKEG
+66 QELSEQIIQEG

-85 VLPLSADEVSQVN
+85 ALPLSFDTTSQVN
-98 VFGHASIDWV
+98 VFGHAAIDWV

-126 NVDFLKALELYGVS
+126 NIDFLKALELYGVS

-174 PKISDGNYYTSAL
+174 PDISDTNYYSNAL
-187 LNEAKTYSDTAFV
+187 LTEAKNYSNTAFV

-220 ASPSMDTS
+220 ANPSMDTS
-228 RHYLEISTEEEE
+228 RHYLEISTEEEAL
-240 MLKYVGENYE
+240 LKYVGANFET
-250 NVIVI
+250 VIVI
-255 INSTNAM
+255 INSTNTM

-282 GTQAAKAI
+282 GTRAAKAI
-290 PSILWGEVSPS
+290 PSVLFGEVSPS

-321 SAAGIGHYTDASDM
+321 SAAGIGHYIGASDM

-342 NAGGTRRDAPAFV
+342 NAGGTRRDAPAFI

-366 WYETADVEGIWDK
+366 WYETADVEGIWAE

-404 FGYGLSYTSFEWTV
+404 FGFGLSYTAFEWTV
-418 EALSIP
+418 EAISIP

-434 ITITLSVAN
+434 ITITLSVSN
-443 VGDFAGQDVIE
+443 VGQVAGKDVVE
-454 VYLTPEYKKGEIEKA
+454 VYLTPEYKEGEIEKP

-480 TISPGEKQTLT
+480 IINPGEKQTLT
-491 ITVDVEDLAC
+491 VTVDVEDLAC

-520 SYQLKLMTDS
+520 AYQLKLMTDS
-530 HNVKTVDFAGGD
+530 HNVKTVDFVGGA
-542 SDAEGIITY
+542 SDVEGIITY
-551 NVSTTINFLVDSVT
+551 NVSETINFLVDSKT

-597 RVDFPDPYEIA
+597 RTAFPDPYEIA
-608 DVANRDMA
+608 AVANREMA

-623 QYTKAQASEWDNAEV
+623 QYTKGQASEWDNAET
-638 DIFGNPVKSDPVE
+638 DIFGNPVNNASVA
-651 WGKITGV
+651 WGQSAGRI
-658 VEYDGVVYTTSV
+658 EYDGVTYNNGGNAMVYSN
-670 GSDGRAKVY
+670 
-679 MDGKITELGLVLGS
+679 GKPTELGLLLGS

-705 QITLEEAIELIH
+705 QITFSEAVDLIH
-717 AGNFGNAAIP
+717 AGNFGNAALP
-727 TVGKPKLTDH
+727 SVGKPKLTDH

-750 SRGTGF
+750 QRGTGF

-897 SEALIQGVIRDEL
+897 SEALIQGVIRNEL

-923 WSQRFMSIEDAV
+923 WSREFMSIEDAV

-940 INLGTRTNALDTGF
+940 INLGQRTNALDTGF
-954 NATNRIQNQAKEV
+954 DDSNRIQNQAKEV

-1003 VWWKLALID
+1003 LWWKLAVID
-1012 LDIIVGVICV
+1012 LDILVGVGCA
-1022 YWLYFIFRNTIRRK
+1022 YWLYFILRK
-1036 RAKKYAANGQ
+1036 VVKNHKK
-1046 TEFKKLTKAE
+1046 KKEEKIPEDVNPKVEGGSEA
-1056 RKEIRKN
+1056 
-1063 RKKAEQENLQLQI
+1063 
-1076 MEFAWEY
+1076 
-1083 LGVRYGLS
+1083 
-1091 KDDFKEIN
+1091 

>member
-1 MKVRQIVQLVIIA
+1 MKIGQIVQIVVIV
-14 ILVTAIVIGNVIVL
+14 ILITALVIGNVIVF
-28 EPQMESNITGL
+28 EPQMASNITGL
-39 QAYFEEVLGFHPFA
+39 QALFEEVLGFHPFA
-53 VSSNTINEARKGG
+53 VNSSTINEARKGG
-66 QELSEQIIKEG
+66 QELSEQIIQEG

-85 VLPLSADEVSQVN
+85 ALPLSFDTTSQVN
-98 VFGHASIDWV
+98 VFGHAAIDWV

-126 NVDFLKALELYGVS
+126 NIDFLKALELYGVS

-174 PKISDGNYYTSAL
+174 PDISDTNYYSNAL
-187 LNEAKTYSDTAFV
+187 LTEAKNYSNTAFV

-220 ASPSMDTS
+220 ANPSMDTS
-228 RHYLEISTEEEE
+228 RHYLEISTEEEAL
-240 MLKYVGENYE
+240 LKYVGANFET
-250 NVIVI
+250 VIVI
-255 INSTNAM
+255 INSTNTM

-282 GTQAAKAI
+282 GTRAAKAI
-290 PSILWGEVSPS
+290 PSVLFGEVSPS

-321 SAAGIGHYTDASDM
+321 SAAGIGHYIGASDM

-342 NAGGTRRDAPAFV
+342 NAGGTRRDAPAFI

-366 WYETADVEGIWDK
+366 WYETADVEGIWAE

-404 FGYGLSYTSFEWTV
+404 FGFGLSYTAFEWTV
-418 EALSIP
+418 EAISIP

-434 ITITLSVAN
+434 ITITLSVSN
-443 VGDFAGQDVIE
+443 VGQVAGKDVVE
-454 VYLTPEYKKGEIEKA
+454 VYLTPEYKEGEIEKP

-480 TISPGEKQTLT
+480 IINPGEKQTLT
-491 ITVDVEDLAC
+491 VTVDVEDLAC

-520 SYQLKLMTDS
+520 AYQLKLMTDS
-530 HNVKTVDFAGGD
+530 HNVKTVDFVGGA
-542 SDAEGIITY
+542 SDVEGIITY
-551 NVSTTINFLVDSVT
+551 NVSETINFLVDSKT

-597 RVDFPDPYEIA
+597 RTAFPDPYEIA
-608 DVANRDMA
+608 AVANREMA

-623 QYTKAQASEWDNAEV
+623 QYTKGQASEWDNAET
-638 DIFGNPVKSDPVE
+638 DIFGNPVNNASVA
-651 WGKITGV
+651 WGQSAGRI
-658 VEYDGVVYTTSV
+658 EYDGVTYNNGGNAMVYSN
-670 GSDGRAKVY
+670 
-679 MDGKITELGLVLGS
+679 GKPTELGLLLGS

-705 QITLEEAIELIH
+705 QITFSEAVDLIH
-717 AGNFGNAAIP
+717 AGNFGNAALP
-727 TVGKPKLTDH
+727 SVGKPKLTDH

-750 SRGTGF
+750 QRGTGF

-897 SEALIQGVIRDEL
+897 SEALIQGVIRNEL

-923 WSQRFMSIEDAV
+923 WSREFMSIEDAV

-940 INLGTRTNALDTGF
+940 INLGQRTNALDTGF
-954 NATNRIQNQAKEV
+954 DDSNRIQNQAKEV

-1003 VWWKLALID
+1003 LWWKLAVID
-1012 LDIIVGVICV
+1012 LDILVGVGCA
-1022 YWLYFIFRNTIRRK
+1022 YWLYFILRK
-1036 RAKKYAANGQ
+1036 VVKNHKK
-1046 TEFKKLTKAE
+1046 KKEEKIPEDVNPKVEGGSEA
-1056 RKEIRKN
+1056 
-1063 RKKAEQENLQLQI
+1063 
-1076 MEFAWEY
+1076 
-1083 LGVRYGLS
+1083 
-1091 KDDFKEIN
+1091 

>member
-1 MKVRQIVQLVIIA
+1 MKIGQIVQVVIIA
-14 ILVTAIVIGNVIVL
+14 ILITALVIGNVIVF
-28 EPQMESNITGL
+28 EPQMASNITGL
-39 QAYFEEVLGFHPFA
+39 QALFEEVLNFHPFA
-53 VSSNTINEARKGG
+53 VDSNTINEARKGG

-85 VLPLSADEVSQVN
+85 VLPLSLNEVSEVN
-98 VFGHASIDWV
+98 VFGHAAIDWV

-126 NVDFLKALELYGVS
+126 NIDFLKALDAYGVT
-140 YNQSLISM
+140 YNTNLISM
-148 YRKFAA
+148 YRKFAPA
-154 PFGDIGS
+154 FGDIGS
-161 INNNYDAFYRLAE
+161 INNNFDAFYRLAE
-174 PKISDGNYYTSAL
+174 PSISDTNYYSTAL
-187 LNEAKTYSDTAFV
+187 LNEAKNFSNTAFV

-220 ASPSMDTS
+220 ASPAVDTN
-228 RHYLEISTEEEE
+228 RHYLEISTEEEA

-255 INSTNAM
+255 INSTNTM

-282 GTQAAKAI
+282 GTRAAKAI
-290 PSILWGEVSPS
+290 PSVLYGEVSPS

-314 NVNFKRT
+314 NINFKRT
-321 SAAGIGHYTDASDM
+321 SAQGIGHYTDASDM

-342 NAGGTRRDAPAFV
+342 NAGGTTRTAPAFV

-366 WYETADVEGIWDK
+366 WYETADAEGIWNNYK
-379 YSREILDENDNK
+379 REILDENDQK
-391 ITVTGYESVVQYP
+391 ITVNGYESVVQYP
-404 FGYGLSYTSFEWTV
+404 FGFGLSYTTFEWTV
-418 EALSIP
+418 DALSIP
-424 EGSEINRESE
+424 QGSEINRESE
-434 ITITLSVAN
+434 ITITLSVSN
-443 VGDFAGQDVIE
+443 TGTVAGQDVVE
-454 VYLTPEYKKGEIEKA
+454 VYLTPEYKEGGIEKA
-469 HVNLVAFAKTG
+469 HVNLVAFAKTSV
-480 TISPGEKQTLT
+480 INPGEQQTLT

-520 SYQLKLMTDS
+520 AYQLKLMTDS
-530 HNVKTVDFAGGD
+530 HNVKTVDFTGGA
-542 SDAEGIITY
+542 SDVPGVITY
-551 NVSTTINFLVDSVT
+551 NVSTTINFLIDNVT
-565 GNPVTNKF
+565 GKPVTNKF

-597 RVDFPDPYEIA
+597 RAAFPDPYELA
-608 DVANRDMA
+608 DVANRTMA

-623 QYTKAQASEWDNAEV
+623 QYDKGQASDWDNAAT
-638 DIFGNPVKSDPVE
+638 DIFGHPVKNQDVV
-651 WGKITGV
+651 WGQSAGRL
-658 VEYDGVVYTTSV
+658 EYDGVVYNKSGNAV
-670 GSDGRAKVY
+670 VY
-679 MDGKITELGLVLGS
+679 ENGKPTELGLLLGS
-693 DYNHPLWDVVLS
+693 DYNHPLWDVILS
-705 QITLEEAIELIH
+705 QITLKEAVELIH

-727 TVGKPKLTDH
+727 SVGKPKLTDH

-750 SRGTGF
+750 QRGTGF
-756 PCTTV
+756 PCSTV
-761 LGQTWNQSLAYSF
+761 LGQTWNKSLAYSF

-910 GFCGTVVTDYVDS
+910 GFHGTVVTDYVDG
-923 WSQRFMSIEDAV
+923 WSVKFMSIEDAV

-940 INLGTRTNALDTGF
+940 INLGQRTSALDTGF
-954 NATNRIQNQAKEV
+954 DATNRIQNQAKEV

-979 YANAE
+979 YANHE

-1003 VWWKLALID
+1003 LWWRLAVID
-1012 LDIIVGVICV
+1012 LDIIVGVGCA
-1022 YWLYFIFRNTIRRK
+1022 YWLYFILRK
-1036 RAKKYAANGQ
+1036 VV
-1046 TEFKKLTKAE
+1046 
-1056 RKEIRKN
+1056 IN
-1063 RKKAEQENLQLQI
+1063 RKKKRENDEETFES
-1076 MEFAWEY
+1076 MF
-1083 LGVRYGLS
+1083 S
-1091 KDDFKEIN
+1091 

>member
-1 MKVRQIVQLVIIA
+1 MKIGQIVQIVVIA
-14 ILVTAIVIGNVIVL
+14 ILITALVIGNVIVL
-28 EPQMESNITGL
+28 EPQMASNVTGL
-39 QAYFEEVLGFHPFA
+39 QAFFEEVLNFHPFA
-53 VSSNTINEARKGG
+53 ANSNTINEARKGG

-85 VLPLSADEVSQVN
+85 VLPLSLDEVSQVN
-98 VFGHASIDWV
+98 VFGHAAIDWV

-126 NVDFLKALELYGVS
+126 NIDFLKALELYGVS
-140 YNQSLISM
+140 YNPSIISM

-174 PKISDGNYYTSAL
+174 PSISDTNYYTSAL
-187 LNEAKTYSDTAFV
+187 LTDAKNYSDTVFV

-220 ASPSMDTS
+220 AKTAMDTS

-240 MLKYVGENYE
+240 MLKYVGENFE

-255 INSTNAM
+255 VNSTNTM

-282 GTQAAKAI
+282 GTRAAKAI
-290 PSILWGEVSPS
+290 PSVLYGEVSPS

-314 NVNFKRT
+314 NINFKRT
-321 SAAGIGHYTDASDM
+321 SAAGIGHYTGASDM

-342 NAGGTRRDAPAFV
+342 NAGGTRRDAPAFI
-355 DYIEGVYLGYK
+355 DYIEGIYLGYK
-366 WYETADVEGIWDK
+366 WYETADVEGIWDS

-391 ITVTGYESVVQYP
+391 ITVNGYESVVQYP
-404 FGYGLSYTSFEWTV
+404 FGFGLSYTSFEWTV
-418 EALSIP
+418 ESLSIP
-424 EGSEINRESE
+424 EGSEINRESK
-434 ITITLSVAN
+434 ISITLSVSN
-443 VGDFAGQDVIE
+443 VGDAAGQDVIE
-454 VYLTPEYKKGEIEKA
+454 IYLTPEYRRGEIEKA
-469 HVNLVAFAKTG
+469 HVNLVAFAKTSV
-480 TISPGEKQTLT
+480 INPGEQQTLT
-491 ITVDVEDLAC
+491 VTVDVEDLAC

-530 HNVKTVDFAGGD
+530 HSVKTVDFTGGA
-542 SDAEGIITY
+542 SDVDGIITY
-551 NVSTTINFLVDSVT
+551 NVSETINFLVDNVT

-587 DSGQNIGFIS
+587 DSNQNIGFIS
-597 RVDFPDPYEIA
+597 RAAFPNPYEIA
-608 DVANRDMA
+608 DVANREMA

-623 QYTKAQASEWDNAEV
+623 QYTKDQASAWDNAET
-638 DIFGNPVKSDPVE
+638 DIFGNPVHNEEVL
-651 WGKITGV
+651 WNQTAGV
-658 VEYDGVVYTTSV
+658 LEYDGVRYTACV
-670 GSDGRAKVY
+670 GSDGKAKVY
-679 MDGKITELGLVLGS
+679 KDGKITDLGLLLGS
-693 DYNHPLWDVVLS
+693 DYDHPLWDVVLS
-705 QITLEEAIELIH
+705 QITFSEAVELIH

-727 TVGKPKLTDH
+727 SVGKPKLTDH

-750 SRGTGF
+750 QRGTGF
-756 PCTTV
+756 PCSTV
-761 LGQTWNQSLAYSF
+761 LGQTWNKSLAYSF

-872 KAIQDGGC
+872 KAIQNGGC

-897 SEALIQGVIRDEL
+897 SEALIQGVIRNEL

-923 WSQRFMSIEDAV
+923 WSREFMSIEDAV

-940 INLGTRTNALDTGF
+940 INLGQRTSALDTGF
-954 NATNRIQNQAKEV
+954 NATNRIEHQAKEV

-979 YANAE
+979 HANAE
-984 YNENDD
+984 YNESDD

-1003 VWWKLALID
+1003 IWWKLALID
-1012 LDIIVGVICV
+1012 LDILVGVGCV
-1022 YWLYFIFRNTIRRK
+1022 YWLYFILRK
-1036 RAKKYAANGQ
+1036 VVV
-1046 TEFKKLTKAE
+1046 T
-1056 RKEIRKN
+1056 
-1063 RKKAEQENLQLQI
+1063 RKKRREAE
-1076 MEFAWEY
+1076 MA
-1083 LGVRYGLS
+1083 
-1091 KDDFKEIN
+1091 DA

>member
-1 MKVRQIVQLVIIA
+1 MKVGQIVQLVVIA
-14 ILVTAIVIGNVIVL
+14 ILITALVIGNVIVF
-28 EPQMESNITGL
+28 EPQMASNITGL
-39 QAYFEEVLGFHPFA
+39 QAFFEEVLNFHPFA
-53 VSSNTINEARKGG
+53 ANSNTVNEARKGG
-66 QELSEQIIKEG
+66 QELSEQIIQEG

-85 VLPLSADEVSQVN
+85 VLPLSLDTVSNVN
-98 VFGHASIDWV
+98 VFGHAAIDWV

-118 PENNNPAE
+118 PENNNAAE
-126 NVDFLKALELYGVS
+126 NIDFLKALELYGVS

-161 INNNYDAFYRLAE
+161 INNNYDQFYRLAE
-174 PKISDGNYYTSAL
+174 PSISDKNHYSAAL
-187 LNEAKTYSDTAFV
+187 LDEAKNFSDTVFV

-220 ASPSMDTS
+220 ANTAVDTS

-240 MLKYVGENYE
+240 MLKYVGANYE

-255 INSTNAM
+255 INSTNTM

-282 GTQAAKAI
+282 GTRAAKAI
-290 PSILWGEVSPS
+290 PSVLWGEVSPS

-314 NVNFKRT
+314 NINFKRT
-321 SAAGIGHYTDASDM
+321 SAQGIGHYTGASDM

-342 NAGGTRRDAPAFV
+342 NAGGTRRDAPAFI

-366 WYETADVEGIWDK
+366 WYETADVEGIWNN
-379 YSREILDENDNK
+379 YSREILDETDKK

-404 FGYGLSYTSFEWTV
+404 FGYGLSYTSFEWSV
-418 EALSIP
+418 DALSIP
-424 EGSEINRESE
+424 EGSEINRESK
-434 ITITLSVAN
+434 ISITLSVTN
-443 VGDFAGQDVIE
+443 VGDVAGKDVIE
-454 VYLTPEYKKGEIEKA
+454 VYLTPEYKEGEIEKP

-480 TISPGEKQTLT
+480 IINPGEKQTLT
-491 ITVDVEDLAC
+491 VDVSVEDLAC
-501 YDAYDLNK
+501 YDAYDLNH

-530 HNVKTVDFAGGD
+530 HTVKDVTFTGNASAVPGV
-542 SDAEGIITY
+542 ITY
-551 NVSTTINFLVDSVT
+551 NVSETINFLTDSVT

-573 TGEDAIDGVSLDGS
+573 TGEDSIDGASLDGS
-587 DSGQNIGFIS
+587 DSGQDIGFIS
-597 RVDFPDPYEIA
+597 RVAFPDPYEVE
-608 DVANRDMA
+608 DVANRNMA

-623 QYTKAQASEWDNAEV
+623 QYSKELAEDWDTATT
-638 DIFGNPVKSDPVE
+638 DIFGNPVQNGPVV
-651 WGKITGV
+651 WNRAAGTL
-658 VEYDGVVYTTSV
+658 EYDGVTYSDSV
-670 GSDGRAKVY
+670 GRDGRAKVY
-679 MDGKITELGLVLGS
+679 MNGKITSLGLALAA
-693 DYNHPLWDVVLS
+693 DYNHPLWEAVLN
-705 QITLEEAIELIH
+705 QITMEEAIELIH
-717 AGNFGNAAIP
+717 AGNFGNAALP
-727 TVGKPKLTDH
+727 SVGKPKLTDH

-750 SRGTGF
+750 QRGTGF

-761 LGQTWNQSLAYSF
+761 LGQTWNKSLAYSF

-897 SEALIQGVIRDEL
+897 SEALIQGVIRNEL
-910 GFCGTVVTDYVDS
+910 GFCGTVVTDYVDG
-923 WSQRFMSIEDAV
+923 WSVEYMSIEDAV

-940 INLGTRTNALDTGF
+940 INLGQRTNALDTGF
-954 NATNRIQNQAKEV
+954 NDSNRIQNQAKEV
-967 CHHVLYMFLSPL
+967 CHHVLYMFLSPIQT
-979 YANAE
+979 NAE
-984 YNENDD
+984 YNENED
-990 VEQITVGA
+990 VEQITLGT

-1003 VWWKLALID
+1003 EWWKLAVVD

-1022 YWLYFIFRNTIRRK
+1022 YWLYFILRKTI
-1036 RAKKYAANGQ
+1036 
-1046 TEFKKLTKAE
+1046 
-1056 RKEIRKN
+1056 KN
-1063 RKKAEQENLQLQI
+1063 RREA
-1076 MEFAWEY
+1076 MEEEY
-1083 LGVRYGLS
+1083 EEYEECEECEEES
-1091 KDDFKEIN
+1091 

>member
-1 MKVRQIVQLVIIA
+1 MKVGQIVQLVVIA
-14 ILVTAIVIGNVIVL
+14 LLITALVIGNVIVF
-28 EPQMESNITGL
+28 EPQMASNITGL
-39 QAYFEEVLGFHPFA
+39 QAFFEEVLNFHPFA
-53 VSSNTINEARKGG
+53 ANSNTVNEARKGG
-66 QELSEQIIKEG
+66 QELSEQIIQEG

-85 VLPLSADEVSQVN
+85 VLPLSQDTVSSVN
-98 VFGHASIDWV
+98 VFGHAAIDWV

-118 PENNNPAE
+118 PENNNPSE
-126 NVDFLKALELYGVS
+126 NIDFLKALEQYGVS
-140 YNQSLISM
+140 YNKELTTM

-154 PFGDIGS
+154 PYGDIGS
-161 INNNYDAFYRLAE
+161 INNNYDQFYRLAE
-174 PKISDGNYYTSAL
+174 PSISDASYYSPAL
-187 LNEAKTYSDTAFV
+187 LDGAKSFSDTAFV

-211 PTRVQYKVN
+211 PTRVQYKFN
-220 ASPSMDTS
+220 GKSMVDS
-228 RHYLEISTEEEE
+228 DRHYLEISTEEEE
-240 MLKYVGENYE
+240 MLKYVGANFE

-255 INSTNAM
+255 VNSTNAM

-282 GTQAAKAI
+282 GTRAASAI
-290 PSILWGEVSPS
+290 PSVLYGAVSPS
-301 GRFTDT
+301 GRFADT

-314 NVNFKRT
+314 NINFKRT
-321 SAAGIGHYTDASDM
+321 SAQGIGHYTGASDM

-342 NAGGTRRDAPAFV
+342 NAGGTRREAPAFI

-366 WYETADVEGIWDK
+366 WYETADAEGIWEN
-379 YSREILDENDNK
+379 YSREILDENDSK
-391 ITVTGYESVVQYP
+391 ITVKGYESVVQYP
-404 FGYGLSYTSFEWTV
+404 FGYGLSYTSFEWSV
-418 EALSIP
+418 DALSIP
-424 EGSEINRESE
+424 MGSQINRESK
-434 ITITLSVAN
+434 ISVTLSVTN
-443 VGDFAGQDVIE
+443 VGEVAGKDVIE
-454 VYLTPEYKKGEIEKA
+454 VYLTPEYKRGEIEKA

-480 TISPGEKQTLT
+480 VINPGEKQTLT
-491 ITVDVEDLAC
+491 IDVSVEDLAC
-501 YDAYDLNK
+501 YDAYDLNN

-520 SYQLKLMTDS
+520 SYQIKLMTDS
-530 HNVKTVDFAGGD
+530 HTVKDVTFTGSASVVPGV
-542 SDAEGIITY
+542 ITY
-551 NVSTTINFLVDSVT
+551 NVSKTINFLTDSVT

-573 TGEDAIDGVSLDGS
+573 TGADSIDGVSLDGS

-597 RVDFPDPYEIA
+597 RAAFPDPYEVA
-608 DVANRDMA
+608 NVANRDMA

-623 QYTKAQASEWDNAEV
+623 QYNKDLAADWDTATT
-638 DIFGNPVKSDPVE
+638 DIFGNPVNNGPVV
-651 WGKITGV
+651 WNRKAGTL
-658 VEYDGVVYTTSV
+658 EYDGVVYSDSV
-670 GSDGRAKVY
+670 GGDGRAKVY
-679 MDGKITELGLVLGS
+679 MNGKITSLGLALAA
-693 DYNHPLWDVVLS
+693 DYNHPLWEAVLN
-705 QITLEEAIELIH
+705 QITMEEAIELIH
-717 AGNFGNAAIP
+717 AGNFGNAALP
-727 TVGKPKLTDH
+727 SVGKPKLTDH
-737 DGPSQVRSFNAGA
+737 DGPSQVRSFNARA
-750 SRGTGF
+750 QRGTGF

-761 LGQTWNQSLAYSF
+761 LGQTWNKSLAYSF

-897 SEALIQGVIRDEL
+897 SEALIQGVIRNEL
-910 GFCGTVVTDYVDS
+910 GFCGTVVTDYVDG
-923 WSQRFMSIEDAV
+923 WSVEYMSIEDAV

-940 INLGTRTNALDTGF
+940 INLGQRTNALDTGF
-954 NATNRIQNQAKEV
+954 NDSNRIQNQAKEV
-967 CHHVLYMFLSPL
+967 CHHVLYMFLSPIQ
-979 YANAE
+979 ANAE
-984 YNENDD
+984 YNENED
-990 VEQITVGA
+990 VEQITLGT

-1003 VWWKLALID
+1003 EWWKLAVVD

-1022 YWLYFIFRNTIRRK
+1022 YWLYFILRKTI
-1036 RAKKYAANGQ
+1036 
-1046 TEFKKLTKAE
+1046 
-1056 RKEIRKN
+1056 KN
-1063 RKKAEQENLQLQI
+1063 RREV
-1076 MEFAWEY
+1076 MEEY
-1083 LGVRYGLS
+1083 EEYEECEECEEES
-1091 KDDFKEIN
+1091 